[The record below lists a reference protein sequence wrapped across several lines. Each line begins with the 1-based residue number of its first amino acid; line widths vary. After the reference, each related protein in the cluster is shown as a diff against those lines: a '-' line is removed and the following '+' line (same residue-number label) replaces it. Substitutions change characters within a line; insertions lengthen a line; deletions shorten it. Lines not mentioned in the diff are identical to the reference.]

1 MNYFEWP
8 ATYVVYIESPEA
20 IAGITVYNAAG
31 SCVIR
36 AEGNG
41 AMSHALQVENL
52 PAGVYF
58 IKVARP
64 SGTEVLRIIK
74 K

>member
-8 ATYVVYIESPEA
+8 ATDVVYIESPEA
-20 IAGITVYNAAG
+20 IAGISVYNAAG

-41 AMSHALQVENL
+41 ATNSALQVENL

-58 IKVARP
+58 IKV
-64 SGTEVLRIIK
+64 SGTSGNEVLRIIK

>member
-20 IAGITVYNAAG
+20 IADISVYNTVG
-31 SCVIR
+31 SCVIS

-41 AMSHALQVENL
+41 ATSRALQVEKL

>member
-8 ATYVVYIESPEA
+8 ATDVVYIESPEA

-31 SCVIR
+31 SCLIR

-41 AMSHALQVENL
+41 ATSRALQVEML

-58 IKVARP
+58 IKVSGP
-64 SGTEVLRIIK
+64 SGNEVLRIIK

>member
-8 ATYVVYIESPEA
+8 ATDVVYIESPEA
-20 IAGITVYNAAG
+20 IAGISVYNAAG

-41 AMSHALQVENL
+41 AMSRALQVEML

-58 IKVARP
+58 IKV
-64 SGTEVLRIIK
+64 SGTSGNEVLRIIK

>member
-8 ATYVVYIESPEA
+8 ATDVVYIESPEA
-20 IAGITVYNAAG
+20 IAGISVYNAAG
-31 SCVIR
+31 SCVIS

-41 AMSHALQVENL
+41 VMSHALQVEMR
-52 PAGVYF
+52 PAGVYL
-58 IKVARP
+58 IKVSGP
-64 SGTEVLRIIK
+64 SGNEVLRIIK

>member
-8 ATYVVYIESPEA
+8 ATDVVYIESPEE

-41 AMSHALQVENL
+41 ATNSALQVENL

-64 SGTEVLRIIK
+64 SSTEVLRIIK

>member
-8 ATYVVYIESPEA
+8 ATDVVYIESPEA
-20 IAGITVYNAAG
+20 IAGITVYNTAG
-31 SCVIR
+31 SCVIS

-41 AMSHALQVENL
+41 VMSHALQVENL

-58 IKVARP
+58 IKV
-64 SGTEVLRIIK
+64 SGTSSIEVLRIIK

>member
-20 IAGITVYNAAG
+20 IAGISVYNAAG
-31 SCVIR
+31 SCVIS

-41 AMSHALQVENL
+41 ATNSALQVENL

-58 IKVARP
+58 IKV
-64 SGTEVLRIIK
+64 SGTSSTEVLRIIK

>member
-8 ATYVVYIESPEA
+8 ATDVVYIESPEA
-20 IAGITVYNAAG
+20 IAGISVYNAAG

-41 AMSHALQVENL
+41 VKSRALQVEML

-64 SGTEVLRIIK
+64 SSTEVLRIIK

>member
-8 ATYVVYIESPEA
+8 ATDVVYIESPEA
-20 IAGITVYNAAG
+20 IAGISVYNAAG

-41 AMSHALQVENL
+41 AMSRALQVENL

-64 SGTEVLRIIK
+64 SGNEVLRIIK

>member
-8 ATYVVYIESPEA
+8 ATDVVYIESPEA

-31 SCVIR
+31 ICVIS
-36 AEGNG
+36 AAGNG
-41 AMSHALQVENL
+41 VMSRALQVEML

-58 IKVARP
+58 IKVSGP
-64 SGTEVLRIIK
+64 SSTEVLRIIK

>member
-8 ATYVVYIESPEA
+8 ATDVVYIESPEA

-31 SCVIR
+31 SCVIS
-36 AEGNG
+36 AAGNG
-41 AMSHALQVENL
+41 VMSHALQVEKL

-58 IKVARP
+58 IKV
-64 SGTEVLRIIK
+64 SGTSGNEVLRIIK